1 MVHLEKHLESL
12 HYLLPHSAQV
22 SISDLIHDFLFIF
35 YPWSPSR
42 TLAAKVPDEL
52 TSVLHPSFVRVP
64 DSSVKQG
71 FQHRSLVKEG
81 SRSTIWEKE
90 QPPTTPLLR
99 WKLDE
104 DKDNDASTK
113 EKKSSAEVRQKS
125 GRRISVNIS
134 ARKLSTGL
142 WPLQLPE
149 FQTNGGQRLG
159 FQSAPEKWRLV
170 KAHSTAV
177 GLPTEDYMATLRL
190 VTTLL
195 VLDGF
200 SHKLVDLALAS
211 GKIYEGEGFAHI
223 KDSFVTGT
231 LHLIGLL
238 SDGGVHSRLD
248 QLQNDWDV
256 VKRGWDAQ
264 VLGEAPH
271 EFKSVVEAI
280 KKLRETPKAND
291 QYLPAFVIVDDSEKA
306 VGPIVDG
313 DAVG

>member
-1 MVHLEKHLESL
+1 MV
-12 HYLLPHSAQV
+12 V
-22 SISDLIHDFLFIF
+22 SGATI
-35 YPWSPSR
+35 
-42 TLAAKVPDEL
+42 LANDTAVAC
-52 TSVLHPSFVRVP
+52 
-64 DSSVKQG
+64 
-71 FQHRSLVKEG
+71 FQHRSSVKEG
-81 SRSTIWEKE
+81 SRSTIWKKE
-90 QPPTTPLLR
+90 QPPDTPLLK

-125 GRRISVNIS
+125 GRRISVNIL

-159 FQSAPEKWRLV
+159 FQGAPDKWRLV

-200 SHKLVDLALAS
+200 SHKGDAKLVDLALAS

-291 QYLPAFVIVDDSEKA
+291 QYLPAFVIVDVSEKA

-313 DAVG
+313 DAIG